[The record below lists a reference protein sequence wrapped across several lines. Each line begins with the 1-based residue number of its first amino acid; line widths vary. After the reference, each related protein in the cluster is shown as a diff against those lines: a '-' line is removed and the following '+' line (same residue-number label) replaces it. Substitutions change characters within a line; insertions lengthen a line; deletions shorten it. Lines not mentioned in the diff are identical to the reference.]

1 MPPSHGCMLTHLLV
15 FGSRFP
21 ATPKSWKLPAAN
33 SFKSNTTSFY
43 LDACL
48 AIPSVLSPYNTD
60 ATQSLRQLLCRT
72 YVDPPTSLEI
82 SYTLPQPPVRLL
94 PDRYTATP
102 CPI

>member
-21 ATPKSWKLPAAN
+21 ATPKSWKLPTL
-33 SFKSNTTSFY
+33 SNRTRLHSTWS
-43 LDACL
+43 ARL
-48 AIPSVLSPYNTD
+48 AIFSVLSPYNTD

-72 YVDPPTSLEI
+72 FVDPPTSLEI